1 MGTLGLGMG
10 MQSSLISLIR
20 SAPIA
25 IIGISPSYEPF
36 ICSVA
41 CENQEF
47 TRTLHLDVQM
57 CERREQP
64 FPNRD
69 HSCNVTDA

>member
-1 MGTLGLGMG
+1 MAMLTMR
-10 MQSSLISLIR
+10 MAQSPLISLIR
-20 SAPIA
+20 SALIVM
-25 IIGISPSYEPF
+25 IGISPSYEPF

-57 CERREQP
+57 CERCEQP
-64 FPNRD
+64 FPNLD
-69 HSCNVTDA
+69 HSCNVTNA